1 MRSRGGRGERT
12 LLHAYYTHTQA
23 AAALSLRV
31 REGAPTKKWPAEG
44 EVAAAGPQPA
54 AESVALSAFLFE
66 PSSSSDFSSAF
77 FCCSFPTIFLH
88 SRHGRF
94 GWLANQAIREFHV
107 IMVLAVASSSA
118 AAIVA
123 TRSPQ

>member
-44 EVAAAGPQPA
+44 EVAAAGPQLA

-77 FCCSFPTIFLH
+77 FLLFLSHYLSSFAARPLWLVGQPGDPRVSCNNGAGCC
-88 SRHGRF
+88 
-94 GWLANQAIREFHV
+94 
-107 IMVLAVASSSA
+107 
-118 AAIVA
+118 
-123 TRSPQ
+123 